1 MASFDIVDLIQN
13 NPITTLSAT
22 YQNKLLTK
30 IKAKF
35 TETEQQLFVASF
47 YGFLNYDPNND
58 FVIDLDD
65 VWKWLEFATKQ
76 KAKILLENHFVKDKD
91 YITSLNPLVKHSEH
105 TRGGHNKEIFMLN
118 VSTFKKFCL
127 KAGTKKADEI
137 HDYYIKLELTL
148 HEVVQDESAELKT
161 QLEQNQIQLE
171 QTQVQLDKSEKTS
184 DKIREKTLLEQFGR
198 NTQCVYYGSI
208 DNPSNSNERLLK
220 FGNSNNL
227 VNRVIQHKETYTNF
241 RLLNAFKVDNKTHV
255 EREMKEHPLFA
266 ERQRTITIKS
276 KNYVELLSMK
286 DLTFTLLDKTI
297 RDIILS
303 NECNPD
309 NFKKLL
315 DENKRLNSLIKEH
328 DNFNHMNELILL
340 RDENKKL
347 KLQNLRIIKKYKKW
361 KSNSFHVDIVPNPD
375 SDNDSNSDSDNNSL
389 VDFSIPHSDSITVT
403 NQEIQDYG
411 IVVNQIRNK
420 RRDRHADGFFHI
432 DGRLYPILEGTRSEV
447 WEGKAYQTSG
457 GLIKTDFVIN
467 QRGKIV
473 SKSKSIDGLINNK
486 LDIVNQ
492 RKRDRIKA
500 HTTESTSF

>member
-1 MASFDIVDLIQN
+1 MESFNIVDLIEN
-13 NPITTLSAT
+13 NPITTLSTT

-35 TETEQQLFVASF
+35 TESEQQLFVASF
-47 YGFLNYDPNND
+47 YCFLKYDTTSD

-76 KAKILLENHFVKDKD
+76 KAKMLLENHFVKEKD
-91 YITSLNPLVKHSEH
+91 YITTLNQPVKRSEH
-105 TRGGHNKEIFMLN
+105 VRGGHNKEIFMLN
-118 VSTFKKFCL
+118 IATFKKFCL

-137 HDYYIKLELTL
+137 HDYYIKLEETL
-148 HEVVQDESAELKT
+148 HDVVQEESTELKT
-161 QLEQNQIQLE
+161 QLEQNHIQLE
-171 QTQVQLDKSEKTS
+171 QTQFQLDKSEKTAE
-184 DKIREKTLLEQFGR
+184 KIREKTLLEQFGR

-208 DNPSNSNERLLK
+208 DNLSHNNERLIK

-227 VNRVIQHKETYTNF
+227 AGRVAQHKETYTNF
-241 RLLNAFKVDNKTHV
+241 HLLNAFKVDNKTQV
-255 EREMKEHPLFA
+255 ENDMKEHPLFT

-276 KNYVELLSMK
+276 KNYVELLAMK

-297 RDIILS
+297 REIILS
-303 NECNPD
+303 NECNPE

-315 DENKRLNSLIKEH
+315 EENKRLNTLIKEH
-328 DNFNHMNELILL
+328 DNFNHMNELIVL

-361 KSNSFHVDIVPNPD
+361 KSNSIDVTIVPSSD

-389 VDFSIPHSDSITVT
+389 VDYSLPHSDSITVT

-411 IVVNQIRNK
+411 IVINQIRKK
-420 RRDRHADGFFHI
+420 RRDRHEDGFFHI
-432 DGRLYPILEGTRSEV
+432 DGRLYPILEGTRNEV
-447 WEGKAYQTSG
+447 WDCKAYQTSG

-467 QRGKIV
+467 QHGKIV
-473 SKSKSIDGLINNK
+473 SKSKSINGIINNT

-492 RKRDRIKA
+492 RRRHRITPQ
-500 HTTESTSF
+500 TTQSTSL